1 MLGARPFKT
10 EKGTRR
16 MAKILKRSPHYGQH
30 LAHAAKEFFD
40 FAGWEMPT
48 HFSSLAQ
55 EAHACRNSA
64 ILFDGHAM
72 GELHIRGKDALKA
85 VQKLCVNDI
94 APAQPG
100 MMVYTS
106 LCTPEGGIFDDL
118 VVFCLAPD
126 HYLLTMAAFNTHK
139 TPAWAQKHTAGMDVC
154 VYDMSAGTT
163 CIEIQGPKSRQIMQK
178 IADFDA
184 SNERLPYYRLI
195 QGKLAGIDCIVA
207 RLGITGEL
215 GYEIFYDAGYAWTM
229 YDAFLK
235 AGQEEGLELCGN
247 RTLGTFRLEKVY
259 HIYTRDI
266 DESTNPYEAGLG
278 RTVKLDKG
286 DFIGRAALAK
296 IQEQGPSRKLVGF
309 MVGDKPVTVVGK
321 SPITS
326 GSQTV
331 GHVTIVGFSP
341 TLKKAI
347 GLGYVATQQAA
358 EGTELSLTSDAGP
371 VAAKIVPIPFF
382 DPKGSRIRV

>member
-1 MLGARPFKT
+1 
-10 EKGTRR
+10 
-16 MAKILKRSPHYGQH
+16 MAKMLKRSPHFGQH
-30 LAHAAKEFFD
+30 VAHGAKEFFD

-55 EAHACRNSA
+55 EANSCRNAA

-85 VQKLCVNDI
+85 TQKLCVNDI

-106 LCTPEGGIFDDL
+106 LCTEDGGIFDDL

-139 TPAWAQKHTAGMDVC
+139 TPAWAEKHTAGMNVC
-154 VYDMSAGTT
+154 VCDMSSGTT
-163 CIEIQGPKSRQIMQK
+163 CIEIQGPKSRAILQK

-184 SNERLPYYRLI
+184 SNETLPYYRFVR
-195 QGKLAGIDCIVA
+195 GKVAGIDCLVA
-207 RLGITGEL
+207 RLGVTGEL
-215 GYEIFYDAGYAWTM
+215 GYEIFYEAGYAWTM
-229 YDAFLK
+229 YEAFVK
-235 AGQEEGLELCGN
+235 AGQGEGLELCGN
-247 RTLGTFRLEKVY
+247 RTIGTFRLEKVY

-266 DESTNPYEAGLG
+266 DETTNPYEAGLG

-286 DFIGRAALAK
+286 DFIGRAALTK
-296 IQEQGPSRKLVGF
+296 IHAEGPSRQLVGF
-309 MVGDKPVTVVGK
+309 EVGDKPVTVAGK
-321 SPITS
+321 SPIKV
-326 GSQTV
+326 GNDTV
-331 GHVTIVGFSP
+331 GHVTVVGFSP

-347 GLGYVATQQAA
+347 GLGYVATHYAKAA
-358 EGTELSLTSDAGP
+358 GQLTLTSDAG
-371 VAAKIVPIPFF
+371 AIGAKIVPIPFF
-382 DPKGSRIRV
+382 DPKGTRIRM